1 MMIPDLSSFAALH
14 RDLVPFASDDRLI
27 EVLGGGRIRAR
38 NDPAL
43 LPTEKFFDGYWQ
55 AALHDFIGAEEVT
68 LAYTLRIDQSVVGA
82 MREQG
87 CKLPGFNN
95 EWLDGRSVGGGFAYL
110 EIDVGP
116 WGPWDVLHWHGRY
129 DAARGGFPLLHYPY
143 LLCNPSYKG
152 APGNP
157 APPGKYSGSGNP
169 WYWQFDTGAVLLPDV
184 DNRLELTVRLN
195 TVKNPTLKPQRT
207 ADQAGIDAALAN
219 GNRDGLIRTRL
230 NGVTVYEATDVMF
243 RGETGHVRAW
253 DFNNNLVYDG
263 PANFF
268 VVWLLIFQ
276 GGHGTFPS
284 APSFY
289 EISNVSI
296 TVGPQQQPQGDI
308 PMATV
313 QITDVKGQ
321 LNISLDDGDPDPIV
335 TRGGKPVT
343 PSGGADQSALVESL
357 DTENAKLREVIAKLR
372 TSAVARGATD
382 DAVRDGAADV
392 ALIDALPP
400 PVVVPGATPTK

>member
-1 MMIPDLSSFAALH
+1 MTPDLSSFAALH

-27 EVLGGGRIRAR
+27 EVLGGGRIRVR
-38 NDPAL
+38 NDPVIL
-43 LPTEKFFDGYWQ
+43 LTEKFFDGYWQ
-55 AALHDFIGAEEVT
+55 GALHDFIGAEEVT

-87 CKLPGFNN
+87 CKLLGFNN

-129 DAARGGFPLLHYPY
+129 DPARGGFPLLHYPY
-143 LLCNPSYKG
+143 LLCNPSYRG
-152 APGNP
+152 APGDP

-195 TVKNPTLKPQRT
+195 TVKDKTLKPKRT

-230 NGVTVYEATDVMF
+230 NGGTVYEANDVMF

-253 DFNNNLVYDG
+253 DFAGKLVYDG

-268 VVWLLIFQ
+268 VIWLLIFQ
-276 GGHGTFPS
+276 GGHGTYPS

-289 EISNVSI
+289 EISDVVI
-296 TVGPQQQPQGDI
+296 TVGQPQQQPGDTQ
-308 PMATV
+308 MGTV
-313 QITDVKGQ
+313 RINQVTGPINLDLDV
-321 LNISLDDGDPDPIV
+321 GDPDPII
-335 TRGGKPVT
+335 TRGGVPVVPAT
-343 PSGGADQSALVESL
+343 SSDQSALVQALS
-357 DTENAKLREVIAKLR
+357 TENNALRLAIGELR
-372 TSAVARGATD
+372 TNAVKRQTTD
-382 DAVRDGAADV
+382 DATRDGDADIKI
-392 ALIDALPP
+392 IDALPP
-400 PVVVPGATPTK
+400 PTVVPTK